1 MRVPSN
7 ILPARLEAVPSLNER
22 RLIKLTDTGAV
33 GLRVGEAVGFLE
45 GAHVGDTVGFLEGLA
60 VGVLEGIVDGLTEGL
75 LDGLVEGIRDG
86 LVEGLAEGLLEGISV
101 GVAWRCFKEKNI
113 TKTTEKKKRIVS
125 KA

>member
-45 GAHVGDTVGFLEGLA
+45 GAHVGDTVGFLEGVL
-60 VGVLEGIVDGLTEGL
+60 VGI
-75 LDGLVEGIRDG
+75 LVRESI
-86 LVEGLAEGLLEGISV
+86 
-101 GVAWRCFKEKNI
+101 GVAWSCVKKI
-113 TKTTEKKKRIVS
+113 IIISTTE
-125 KA
+125 